1 LAVNDLGNTGIQIS
15 VSGAQRGTEANVAL
29 SSLSGPSQG
38 EAPVLV
44 SGGDTRYYGVKLSGN
59 LSQDS
64 TASYCFTDPSFGA
77 SNQLAFWNGLGWVLL
92 PSVASQNT
100 VCAEALLREVGGT
113 DFAVGVGFTPLT
125 TSTKPSPSHFWE
137 TPAFAFLLLAVL
149 VLTLLLTITQPSWGR
164 KPSAFLT

>member
-1 LAVNDLGNTGIQIS
+1 MAVNDLGNTGVQIS
-15 VSGAQRGTEANVAL
+15 VSGAQQGTEASVAL

-44 SGGDTRYYGVKLSGN
+44 SGGDTRYYDVKLSGN

-77 SNQLAFWNGLGWVLL
+77 SSQLAFWNGLVWVLL
-92 PSVASQNT
+92 PSIASQNT
-100 VCAEALLREVGGT
+100 ICAEALLSEVGGT

-125 TSTKPSPSHFWE
+125 TATKSSPSHLWE
-137 TPAFAFLLLAVL
+137 TPAFAFLLSV
-149 VLTLLLTITQPSWGR
+149 VIILTLLLTITRATRGR
-164 KPSAFLT
+164 EPSAL